1 MMTRGG
7 SGVRARAD
15 RPAVAAPSHRPFR
28 KRFPFAIPGI
38 VVYGAFIIVPLIL
51 SLYYSFTNRSL
62 LTSNADFVG
71 FDNYTRL
78 ATDSRFL
85 DTFAFTLILTAV
97 TLVGVNVLGL
107 AIAVLL
113 NRVGRLFY
121 AMRMLFFIPVALSFV
136 IVAFL
141 WSTILTDNG
150 ILNTMLRETGL
161 GALAT
166 SWLGTPTMAQVS
178 VILVS
183 GWQGMSL
190 AVVIFLAGLQTVPPT
205 LYDAAKI
212 DGADRWNSFRYVT
225 WPFLGGALTI
235 NSTLLL
241 INGFKSYDIPVVLTA
256 TGPGHATSMI
266 ATEVIRVGFK
276 LTRAGLASAMA
287 IVMVVVAAAVT
298 LAVVALLQRR
308 EVDV

>member
-1 MMTRGG
+1 MTQRAGG
-7 SGVRARAD
+7 VNRARTD
-15 RPAVAAPSHRPFR
+15 RPVDAAPLLRHFR
-28 KRFPFAIPGI
+28 KRFPFAIPG
-38 VVYGAFIIVPLIL
+38 VVAYGAFIIVPVIL

-62 LTSNADFVG
+62 LSPDADFVG
-71 FDNYTRL
+71 LDNYERL
-78 ATDSRFL
+78 VTDSRFL
-85 DTFAFTLILTAV
+85 DTFAFTLILTVV

-113 NRVGRLFY
+113 NQVGRLFY
-121 AMRMLFFIPVALSFV
+121 AMRMLFFIPVALLLV

-190 AVVIFLAGLQTVPPT
+190 AVVIYLAGLQTVPTT

-212 DGADRWNSFRYVT
+212 DGAGRWSAFRYVT
-225 WPFLGGALTI
+225 WPFLAGALTI

-298 LAVVALLQRR
+298 LTIVGLLQRR

>member
-1 MMTRGG
+1 MTQRAGG
-7 SGVRARAD
+7 VNRARTD
-15 RPAVAAPSHRPFR
+15 RPVDAAPLLRHFR
-28 KRFPFAIPGI
+28 KRFPFAIPG
-38 VVYGAFIIVPLIL
+38 VVAYGAFIIVPVIL

-62 LTSNADFVG
+62 LSPDADFVG
-71 FDNYTRL
+71 LDNYERL
-78 ATDSRFL
+78 VTDSRFL
-85 DTFAFTLILTAV
+85 DTFAFTLILTVV

-113 NRVGRLFY
+113 NQVGRLFY

-190 AVVIFLAGLQTVPPT
+190 AVVIYLAGLQTVPTT

-212 DGADRWNSFRYVT
+212 DGAGRWSAFRYVT
-225 WPFLGGALTI
+225 WPFLAGALTI

-298 LAVVALLQRR
+298 LTIVGLLQRR

>member
-1 MMTRGG
+1 MTTRGG
-7 SGVRARAD
+7 SVDSARTD
-15 RPAVAAPSHRPFR
+15 RPAAAAPSLRHFR
-28 KRFPFAIPGI
+28 KRFPFAIPG
-38 VVYGAFIIVPLIL
+38 VVAYGAFIVVPLIL

-62 LTSNADFVG
+62 LSPDADFVG
-71 FDNYTRL
+71 LDNYERL
-78 ATDSRFL
+78 VTDSRFL
-85 DTFAFTLILTAV
+85 DTFAFTLILTVV

-107 AIAVLL
+107 AVALLL
-113 NRVGRLFY
+113 NQVGKLFY

-190 AVVIFLAGLQTVPPT
+190 AVVIYLAGLQTVPTT

-212 DGADRWNSFRYVT
+212 DGAGRWSAFRYVT
-225 WPFLGGALTI
+225 WPFLAGALTI

-298 LAVVALLQRR
+298 LTIVGLLQRR

>member
-1 MMTRGG
+1 MTQQGG
-7 SGVRARAD
+7 GVKRATSD
-15 RPAVAAPSHRPFR
+15 RPFDAAPLLRTFR

-38 VVYGAFIIVPLIL
+38 VAYSAFIIVPVIL

-62 LTSNADFVG
+62 LSPDADFVG
-71 FDNYTRL
+71 LDNYERL
-78 ATDSRFL
+78 VTDSRFL
-85 DTFAFTLILTAV
+85 DTFAFTLILTVV
-97 TLVGVNVLGL
+97 TLVGVNVIGL
-107 AIAVLL
+107 AVALLL
-113 NRVGRLFY
+113 NQVGRLFY

-190 AVVIFLAGLQTVPPT
+190 AVVIYLAGLQTVPPT

-212 DGADRWNSFRYVT
+212 DGAGRWSAFRYVT
-225 WPFLGGALTI
+225 WPFLAGALTI

-298 LAVVALLQRR
+298 LTVVGLLQRR